1 MLSEKIIY
9 IGVFINLI
17 CSLWYIR
24 NIFYKNTR
32 PNLVSFSIWAI
43 APFVGVFLQLKSG
56 AGLSVLAT
64 FMAGFG
70 PLLVII
76 FSLIKKNG
84 FWKINNF
91 DLFCGFFSIL
101 ALIIYIIT
109 NKLSV
114 SILFAIISDGLASFP
129 TIIKSLKFP
138 ETESPVI
145 YTGGIMNNILALL
158 IIKNWTFSIYS
169 FSIYFI
175 VINVIIIFSIYY
187 KKMLRCTIY
196 RA

>member
-1 MLSEKIIY
+1 
-9 IGVFINLI
+9 
-17 CSLWYIR
+17 
-24 NIFYKNTR
+24 
-32 PNLVSFSIWAI
+32 
-43 APFVGVFLQLKSG
+43 
-56 AGLSVLAT
+56 
-64 FMAGFG
+64 
-70 PLLVII
+70 VII